1 MAQDFQG
8 NWFIT
13 DIRDL
18 IIDGIWPTYVP
29 PNTSSNAAWWAGGSA
44 PSGLINVIQRTTFAT
59 DTVNASNRSALTA
72 PTRILA
78 GASNDSFAWWAGG
91 QIPGS
96 PSLTNVIQRTTFA
109 TDTVNASNRSA
120 LISPANDLAG
130 ASNDSFAWW
139 AGGVNPG
146 SPGNS
151 NVIQRTT
158 FATDTVNASNRSA
171 LTAPISSLAGAS
183 NNSFAW
189 WAGGITTAPGRTN
202 VIQRTTFANDTQ
214 NASNRS
220 ALIAPTSQL
229 AGASNDSF
237 AWWAGGF
244 TTAPGLTNV
253 IQRTT
258 FATDTV
264 NASNRS
270 ALIAPTNQLAGASN
284 DSFAWWAGG
293 TTPGSPGLTNVIQ
306 RTTFATDTVNAS
318 NRSDLI
324 APTNRL
330 AGASN

>member
-29 PNTSSNAAWWAGGSA
+29 PNTTLNAAWWAGGIIPGSPSLTNVIQRTTFATDTQNASNRSA
-44 PSGLINVIQRTTFAT
+44 LTAPTSGLAGASNDSFAWWAGGVNLGPSITNVIQRTTFAT
-59 DTVNASNRSALTA
+59 DTVNASNRSALTT
-72 PTRILA
+72 PTADFI
-78 GASNDSFAWWAGG
+78 GASNNSFAWWAGG
-91 QIPGS
+91 AGPVVF
-96 PSLTNVIQRTTFA
+96 TNVIQRTTFA

-120 LISPANDLAG
+120 LT
-130 ASNDSFAWW
+130 
-139 AGGVNPG
+139 GV
-146 SPGNS
+146 
-151 NVIQRTT
+151 IY
-158 FATDTVNASNRSA
+158 
-171 LTAPISSLAGAS
+171 SLASAS

-189 WAGGITTAPGRTN
+189 WAGGFDHGSPSITN
-202 VIQRTTFANDTQ
+202 VIQRTNFANDTQ

-220 ALIAPTSQL
+220 ALSAPTRNL
-229 AGASNDSF
+229 AGSSNDSF

-244 TTAPGLTNV
+244 IPGPALRTNV

-270 ALIAPTNQLAGASN
+270 ALIAPTTNLAGASN

-293 TTPGSPGLTNVIQ
+293 FTPAPGRTNVIQ
-306 RTTFATDTVNAS
+306 RTTFATDTVDAS
-318 NRSDLI
+318 NRSALT
-324 APTNRL
+324 APTTSF